1 MKQLRILAVAL
12 ALIGTLAAQAQVK
25 FGVKGGIEV
34 LDFKSDFFNADN
46 RMGWFIGPTVKIG
59 LPLPGFAIDVAAL
72 YNQRESK
79 IDLYETMNYAGAECL
94 QVKALKTRQIA
105 VPLNIRYGISLGS
118 AEVFAYAG
126 PQVAFRLGDESE
138 RISRSEEGDLA
149 WRVKNSNFSV
159 NGGVG
164 FTVGPIQLTA
174 NYNVALG
181 RTGDVTFGDAVD
193 AAKNGL
199 HGKYNSWQIGA
210 TWFF

>member
-1 MKQLRILAVAL
+1 
-12 ALIGTLAAQAQVK
+12 
-25 FGVKGGIEV
+25 
-34 LDFKSDFFNADN
+34 
-46 RMGWFIGPTVKIG
+46 
-59 LPLPGFAIDVAAL
+59 
-72 YNQRESK
+72 
-79 IDLYETMNYAGAECL
+79 
-94 QVKALKTRQIA
+94 

-149 WRVKNSNFSV
+149 WRVRNSNFSV

-181 RTGDVTFGDAVD
+181 RTGDVTQGDAVD

-210 TWFF
+210 TWYF

>member
-1 MKQLRILAVAL
+1 ME
-12 ALIGTLAAQAQVK
+12 
-25 FGVKGGIEV
+25 EV

-59 LPLPGFAIDVAAL
+59 LPLPGFAIDIAAL

-79 IDLYETMNYAGAECL
+79 IDLYETMNYAGDGNL

-126 PQVAFRLGDESE
+126 PQVAFRVGDESE

-210 TWFF
+210 TWYF